1 MIIHTMQNICIFGSG
16 GDVEFQIDT
25 KIASLVELSPMYV
38 HSKLYQRR
46 RMELT
51 DDCRR
56 HRRVTVDGTDRRR
69 RQEKTRDDDTGRH

>member
-38 HSKLYQRR
+38 HSKLY
-46 RMELT
+46 
-51 DDCRR
+51 
-56 HRRVTVDGTDRRR
+56 
-69 RQEKTRDDDTGRH
+69 